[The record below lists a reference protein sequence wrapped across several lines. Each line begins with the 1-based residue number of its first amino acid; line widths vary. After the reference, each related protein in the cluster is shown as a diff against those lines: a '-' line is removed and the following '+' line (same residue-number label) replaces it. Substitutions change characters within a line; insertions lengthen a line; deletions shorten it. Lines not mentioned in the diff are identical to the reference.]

1 MRWLCS
7 ISQSHSHLCSWGC
20 SSLPPCR
27 NSNYLEYTRSSRWC
41 PKALREMGIPFAKT
55 TELQYGFSMKCPS
68 CPTICQQNGETSIQP
83 AGFYIQREKRQAK
96 IKKTSRRYFQQRN
109 LCYWRICRIKTLL
122 ICNTQWETMPVNEK
136 NFLLCDQYVSG

>member
-122 ICNTQWETMPVNEK
+122 ICDTQWETMPVNEK

>member
-7 ISQSHSHLCSWGC
+7 ISQSHSHLCFWGC

-96 IKKTSRRYFQQRN
+96 IKKTSGRYFQQRN
-109 LCYWRICRIKTLL
+109 LCYWQFSRIKPLL
-122 ICNTQWETMPVNEK
+122 ICNTQWETMPANEK
-136 NFLLCDQYVSG
+136 NFLLCDQYVSD

>member
-1 MRWLCS
+1 
-7 ISQSHSHLCSWGC
+7 
-20 SSLPPCR
+20 
-27 NSNYLEYTRSSRWC
+27 
-41 PKALREMGIPFAKT
+41 MGIPFAKT

-109 LCYWRICRIKTLL
+109 LCYGPISRIKTLI
-122 ICNTQWETMPVNEK
+122 ICNTQRETIPTNEK
-136 NFLLCDQYVSG
+136 NFLLCDQYVSD

>member
-1 MRWLCS
+1 
-7 ISQSHSHLCSWGC
+7 
-20 SSLPPCR
+20 
-27 NSNYLEYTRSSRWC
+27 
-41 PKALREMGIPFAKT
+41 MGIPFAKT

-109 LCYWRICRIKTLL
+109 LCYWLICRIKTLL
-122 ICNTQWETMPVNEK
+122 ICDTQWETMPVNEK
-136 NFLLCDQYVSG
+136 NFLLCDQYVSD

>member
-1 MRWLCS
+1 
-7 ISQSHSHLCSWGC
+7 
-20 SSLPPCR
+20 
-27 NSNYLEYTRSSRWC
+27 
-41 PKALREMGIPFAKT
+41 MGIPFAKT

-109 LCYWRICRIKTLL
+109 LCYRRICRIKTLL
-122 ICNTQWETMPVNEK
+122 RCDTQWETMPANEK
-136 NFLLCDQYVSG
+136 NFLLCDQYVSD

>member
-96 IKKTSRRYFQQRN
+96 IKKTSGRYFQQRN
-109 LCYWRICRIKTLL
+109 LCYWQFSRIKTLL
-122 ICNTQWETMPVNEK
+122 ICNTQWETMPANEK
-136 NFLLCDQYVSG
+136 NFLLCDQYVSD

>member
-20 SSLPPCR
+20 SSLPPSR

-109 LCYWRICRIKTLL
+109 LCYWLICRIKTLL
-122 ICNTQWETMPVNEK
+122 ICDTQWETMPVNEK

>member
-20 SSLPPCR
+20 SSLPPCH

-122 ICNTQWETMPVNEK
+122 ICDTQWETMPVNEK
-136 NFLLCDQYVSG
+136 NFLLCDQYVSD

>member
-122 ICNTQWETMPVNEK
+122 ICDTQWETMPVNEK
-136 NFLLCDQYVSG
+136 NFLLCDQYVSD